1 MDEHLHVSSG
11 SGSGRER
18 SRTCSWRT
26 FLLALCL
33 QVELLAHGICL
44 YSALVDTVSQ
54 SSKMVVPIDSPPG
67 MNEGSLCSLPAA
79 TLFHFG
85 SSDECN
91 LHFFDG

>member
-1 MDEHLHVSSG
+1 MFSDVFLAYISVG
-11 SGSGRER
+11 SVPAGG
-18 SRTCSWRT
+18 
-26 FLLALCL
+26 
-33 QVELLAHGICL
+33 LLAHGICL